1 MSAENSVEVVNN
13 LRCVHCGSAMYK
25 EDPSDAFFICKGT
38 HLIKIA
44 GIKLF
49 FRKHPPFLVSSK
61 FAYSPDGKLNGGQ
74 PNVKI
79 DGNLGM

>member
-1 MSAENSVEVVNN
+1 
-13 LRCVHCGSAMYK
+13 MYR
-25 EDPSDAFFICKGT
+25 ESPSDAFFICNGK
-38 HLIKIA
+38 HFIKIA

-61 FAYSPDGKLNGGQ
+61 FAFSPDGKLNGGQ
-74 PNVKI
+74 LNVKI